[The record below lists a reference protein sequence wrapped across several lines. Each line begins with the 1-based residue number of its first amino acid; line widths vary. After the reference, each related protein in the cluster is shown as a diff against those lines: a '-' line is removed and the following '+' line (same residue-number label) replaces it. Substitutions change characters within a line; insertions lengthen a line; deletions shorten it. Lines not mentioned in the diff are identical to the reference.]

1 MIYNASASMTP
12 YEDRS
17 IDKKDRLKIILIWA
31 E

>member
-1 MIYNASASMTP
+1 MIYNASMTP

-17 IDKKDRLKIILIWA
+17 ITKKDRLKIIVIWA

>member
-1 MIYNASASMTP
+1 MIYNASMTP

>member
-1 MIYNASASMTP
+1 MIYNASMTP

-17 IDKKDRLKIILIWA
+17 IAKKDRLKIIVIWA